1 MTFNRIQEDYL
12 FNKERLFGY
21 VNKFNFPRL
30 SGTQG
35 EKKAVD
41 LTIETFRDIGFDSDQ
56 IKSQNFQFST
66 FYSKFMIKI
75 IIFLNL
81 TFVSII
87 LLIKYLYPFFT
98 FISILILVVIFFSML
113 KALKYPELKG
123 FWEKKFGKFLEA
135 TNVYVNI
142 PTNNVSSSKVGNI
155 VVSAH
160 LDSKSQTFKTFW
172 RIIFARIW
180 LYSEIALSISY
191 TIFLIDYHFI
201 KLFNPLILFF
211 EVVILL
217 TTVLTVISNVILL
230 FLKIGN
236 KSNGSLDNATGMSI
250 VFELSEFF
258 KNHHLNNFNLWFCQF
273 SAEELGTMGS
283 RKFLDSYE
291 KKFLK
296 EYTYQINFDTLS
308 VKNNKKNLIE
318 YIKSYGIIPRKK
330 ISPILVKYFKSVV
343 KTEKINYKGFH
354 VSLGAHTDSIPFHL
368 RKFDTI
374 DFTTRAAA
382 RYAHSTED
390 TPDKVDP
397 QTLQEACRVV
407 QLLII
412 ALDKNF
418 KTLIESN

>member
-1 MTFNRIQEDYL
+1 MTFNRIQDEYL
-12 FNKERLFGY
+12 FNNERLLGY

-41 LTIETFRDIGFDSDQ
+41 LTIETFKEIGFNSDQ

-98 FISILILVVIFFSML
+98 FISILILIAIFFSML

-123 FWEKKFGKFLEA
+123 FWEKNFGKFLEA

-142 PTNNVSSSKVGNI
+142 PANNVSSSKVGNI

-172 RIIFARIW
+172 RVIFARIW
-180 LYSEIALSISY
+180 LYGEITLSISY

-201 KLFNPLILFF
+201 KLFNQLILFF
-211 EVVILL
+211 EIVILIATIL
-217 TTVLTVISNVILL
+217 TATSNIILL

-236 KSNGSLDNATGMSI
+236 KSSGSLDNATGMSI

-291 KKFLK
+291 KIFLK

-308 VKNNKKNLIE
+308 AKNNKKNLIE
-318 YIKSYGIIPRKK
+318 YIESYGIIPRKK
-330 ISPILVKYFKSVV
+330 ISPILVKYFKRVV
-343 KTEKINYKGFH
+343 KAEKINYKGFH

-374 DFTTRAAA
+374 DFTTRTAA

-397 QTLQEACRVV
+397 QTLQEACRAV

-412 ALDKNF
+412 ALDNNF
-418 KTLIESN
+418 KNLIESN